1 MDEITKDS
9 TSKQIAIGKLKSAV
23 ERRTELPTRWCRS
36 GGTAAK
42 GKDNEARLTSGYFV
56 LYSLRARQMN
66 PEELLRHLVENWRA
80 WVQAQRDHHRRSA
93 RKLTLSEKV
102 ALNPFFENRI
112 LDIARG
118 KRVPL
123 IENPGFYVDLNA
135 LGIPSP
141 LDFTNSH
148 GITFMDTILVS
159 DRYCPSTEPLVP
171 LLFHELVH
179 VVQCALLG
187 RDAFVEHY
195 VLGWAENGQDYFRIP
210 MESHAYA
217 LQTRY
222 EANPLQG
229 FSVEAEV
236 RRQLGLP

>member
-1 MDEITKDS
+1 
-9 TSKQIAIGKLKSAV
+9 
-23 ERRTELPTRWCRS
+23 
-36 GGTAAK
+36 
-42 GKDNEARLTSGYFV
+42 
-56 LYSLRARQMN
+56 MN
-66 PEELLRHLVENWRA
+66 PEELLRHLVENGRA

-112 LDIARG
+112 LDIARV

-135 LGIPSP
+135 MGIPSP

-179 VVQCALLG
+179 VVQYALLG

-195 VLGWAENGQDYFRIP
+195 VLGWAENGQDYFRVP

-217 LQTRY
+217 LQAKY
-222 EANPLQG
+222 EANPLQA

>member
-1 MDEITKDS
+1 
-9 TSKQIAIGKLKSAV
+9 
-23 ERRTELPTRWCRS
+23 
-36 GGTAAK
+36 
-42 GKDNEARLTSGYFV
+42 
-56 LYSLRARQMN
+56 MN
-66 PEELLRHLVENWRA
+66 PEELLRYLVAHGRA

-102 ALNPFFENRI
+102 ALNLSFEDRI
-112 LDIARG
+112 LDMARV
-118 KRVPL
+118 KRVAL
-123 IENPGFYVDLNA
+123 IENPGFYADLNA

-159 DRYCPSTEPLVP
+159 DRYCPSEEQLVP

-179 VVQCALLG
+179 VVQYALLG
-187 RDAFVEHY
+187 RDAFVERY

-217 LQTRY
+217 LQARF

-236 RRQLGLP
+236 RRHLGLP

>member
-1 MDEITKDS
+1 MD
-9 TSKQIAIGKLKSAV
+9 Q
-23 ERRTELPTRWCRS
+23 
-36 GGTAAK
+36 
-42 GKDNEARLTSGYFV
+42 
-56 LYSLRARQMN
+56 
-66 PEELLRHLVENWRA
+66 EELLRYVVENGRA

-102 ALNPFFENRI
+102 ALSPFFEHRI
-112 LDIARG
+112 LGMARV

-123 IENPGFYVDLNA
+123 IENPGFYADLNA
-135 LGIPSP
+135 MGIPAP

-148 GITFMDTILVS
+148 GITFTDTVLVS
-159 DRYCPSTEPLVP
+159 DRCCPSTEPLVP

-179 VVQCALLG
+179 IVQYDLLG
-187 RDAFVEHY
+187 RDAFVERY
-195 VLGWAENGQDYFRIP
+195 VSGWAENGQDYFRIR

-217 LQTRY
+217 LQARF